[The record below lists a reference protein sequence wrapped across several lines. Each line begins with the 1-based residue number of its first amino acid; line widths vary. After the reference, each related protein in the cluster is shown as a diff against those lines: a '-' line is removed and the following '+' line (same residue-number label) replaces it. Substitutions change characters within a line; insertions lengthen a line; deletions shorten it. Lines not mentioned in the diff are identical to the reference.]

1 MSYVIAAY
9 AVTLATLFAYGL
21 RLSAE
26 ARALREEIS
35 RARSN
40 GG

>member
-1 MSYVIAAY
+1 MNYVIAAY
-9 AVTLATLFAYGL
+9 AVTLGVLFVYGL
-21 RLSAE
+21 QLALA

-40 GG
+40 RG

>member
-9 AVTLATLFAYGL
+9 ALTLGALVAYGIQL
-21 RLSAE
+21 AAA

-40 GG
+40 RG